1 MQEVLPPYRGRG
13 FQKATTPPSQVSTIR
28 ANINRYEVTPDL
40 ETGNDLI
47 DSEHRTLF
55 DAINDL
61 MDACSSGQG
70 RSKIG
75 ETADFLADYVDKHF
89 ADEEDLQRQNHYPH
103 YQSHHNFH
111 VNYKQKI
118 RELADEIRVDGPSVK
133 NLGEINSQASVLI
146 NHIRHEDKRLA
157 EFIKSGAKQ

>member
-1 MQEVLPPYRGRG
+1 MQEVLPPYRGIG
-13 FQKATTPPSQVSTIR
+13 FQSGMAPRSQASTIR
-28 ANINRYEVTPDL
+28 VSTKRYEVTPDL

-47 DSEHRTLF
+47 DSEHRMLF

-70 RSKIG
+70 RNKIG

-89 ADEEDLQRQNHYPH
+89 SDEEDLQRKNHYPH
-103 YQSHHNFH
+103 YQAHHNFH
-111 VNYKQKI
+111 VNYEQKI
-118 RELADEIRVDGPSVK
+118 RELANSIRADGPSVK
-133 NLGEINSQASVLI
+133 SLGEINTQASVLI

-157 EFIKSGAKQ
+157 AFLKNGTE

>member
-1 MQEVLPPYRGRG
+1 M
-13 FQKATTPPSQVSTIR
+13 TPVNTKK
-28 ANINRYEVTPDL
+28 YKVTPDL

-47 DSEHRTLF
+47 DSEHRMLF

-70 RSKIG
+70 RNKIG

-89 ADEEDLQRQNHYPH
+89 SDEENLQLEHNYPH
-103 YQSHHNFH
+103 YKSHCNFH
-111 VNYKQKI
+111 INYKQKI
-118 RELADEIRVDGPSVK
+118 RELANSIRRDGPNVK
-133 NLGEINSQASVLI
+133 NLGEINTQASVLI

-157 EFIKSGAKQ
+157 AFIKQGHE

>member
-1 MQEVLPPYRGRG
+1 MQEVPPPYRGRG
-13 FQKATTPPSQVSTIR
+13 FATTPRSQITTIR
-28 ANINRYEVTPDL
+28 ASTKRYEVTPDL

-89 ADEEDLQRQNHYPH
+89 ADEEDLQRKNHYPH
-103 YQSHHNFH
+103 YQQHHNFH

-118 RELADEIRVDGPSVK
+118 RDLANEIRTDGPNVK

-157 EFIKSGAKQ
+157 EFIKNGAV

>member
-1 MQEVLPPYRGRG
+1 MQEVLPPFRGRG
-13 FQKATTPPSQVSTIR
+13 FATTPRSQITTIR
-28 ANINRYEVTPDL
+28 ASTKRYEVTPDL

-47 DSEHRTLF
+47 DSEHRMLF

-70 RSKIG
+70 RNKIG

-89 ADEEDLQRQNHYPH
+89 ADEEDLQRKNHYPH
-103 YQSHHNFH
+103 YQQHHNFH

-118 RELADEIRVDGPSVK
+118 RELANEIRTDGPNVK
-133 NLGEINSQASVLI
+133 NLGAINTQASVLI

-157 EFIKSGAKQ
+157 AFIKNGAE

>member
-1 MQEVLPPYRGRG
+1 MQEVLLPYRGIG
-13 FQKATTPPSQVSTIR
+13 FRSGKAPRSQASTTRASTK
-28 ANINRYEVTPDL
+28 RYEVTPDL

-47 DSEHRTLF
+47 DSEHRMLF

-70 RSKIG
+70 RNKIG
-75 ETADFLADYVDKHF
+75 ETAEFLADYVDKHF
-89 ADEEDLQRQNHYPH
+89 SDEEDLQRKNHYPH
-103 YQSHHNFH
+103 YQAHHNFH

-118 RELADEIRVDGPSVK
+118 RELANSIRADGPSVK
-133 NLGEINSQASVLI
+133 SLSEINTQASVLI

-157 EFIKSGAKQ
+157 AFLKNGTE

>member
-1 MQEVLPPYRGRG
+1 MQEVLPPYRGIG
-13 FQKATTPPSQVSTIR
+13 FAKPVTPLSQTSTIR
-28 ANINRYEVTPDL
+28 ANTKRYEVTPDL

-47 DSEHRTLF
+47 DSEHRMLF
-55 DAINDL
+55 SAINDL

-89 ADEEDLQRQNHYPH
+89 ADEEDLQRKNHYPH
-103 YQSHHNFH
+103 YQAHHNFH

-118 RELADEIRVDGPSVK
+118 RELANEIRTDGPSVK
-133 NLGEINSQASVLI
+133 NLGEINTQASVLI

-157 EFIKSGAKQ
+157 EFIKQGNA

>member
-1 MQEVLPPYRGRG
+1 MQEVLLPYRGIG
-13 FQKATTPPSQVSTIR
+13 FRSGKAPRSQASMTRASTK
-28 ANINRYEVTPDL
+28 RYEVTPDL

-47 DSEHRTLF
+47 DSEHRMLF

-70 RSKIG
+70 RNKIG
-75 ETADFLADYVDKHF
+75 ETAEFLADYVDKHF
-89 ADEEDLQRQNHYPH
+89 SDEEDLQRKNHYPH
-103 YQSHHNFH
+103 YQAHHNFH

-118 RELADEIRVDGPSVK
+118 RELANSIRADGPSVK
-133 NLGEINSQASVLI
+133 NLGEINTQASVLI

-157 EFIKSGAKQ
+157 AFLKNGTE

>member
-1 MQEVLPPYRGRG
+1 M
-13 FQKATTPPSQVSTIR
+13 
-28 ANINRYEVTPDL
+28 

-89 ADEEDLQRQNHYPH
+89 ADEEDLQRKNHYPH
-103 YQSHHNFH
+103 YQQHHNFH
-111 VNYKQKI
+111 VI
-118 RELADEIRVDGPSVK
+118 ISRRSEIWPMK
-133 NLGEINSQASVLI
+133 SVLMG
-146 NHIRHEDKRLA
+146 RM
-157 EFIKSGAKQ
+157 